1 MLCVFFKVKNDTL
14 EIFQTKHP
22 LELDKHSNRVLTF
35 PPKIFILFEKA
46 IELLFIVTSLNFK
59 QPNLKMLFI

>member
-22 LELDKHSNRVLTF
+22 PELDKHSNRVLTC

-46 IELLFIVTSLNFK
+46 IELLSIVTPLIDYCL
-59 QPNLKMLFI
+59 PLKAF